1 MPKKTSLNKGLQAL
15 LGDVAS
21 PKQQNQNQKRQQ
33 KNQQLKQKTKTK
45 LSLAKLKQTNTN
57 QGFRL
62 MRKSCKS
69 LQSQ

>member
-21 PKQQNQNQKRQQ
+21 PKTTKPKPKTTT

-45 LSLAKLKQTNTN
+45 LPSAKLKQTNTN
-57 QGFRL
+57 QGFHL
-62 MRKSCKS
+62 MRKSCKN
-69 LQSQ
+69 LQNQ

>member
-21 PKQQNQNQKRQQ
+21 PKTT
-33 KNQQLKQKTKTK
+33 KTKTK
-45 LSLAKLKQTNTN
+45 TTAKKPTTEAKDKNEIASTKLKQTNTN

-62 MRKSCKS
+62 MRKSYKS
-69 LQSQ
+69 LQNL